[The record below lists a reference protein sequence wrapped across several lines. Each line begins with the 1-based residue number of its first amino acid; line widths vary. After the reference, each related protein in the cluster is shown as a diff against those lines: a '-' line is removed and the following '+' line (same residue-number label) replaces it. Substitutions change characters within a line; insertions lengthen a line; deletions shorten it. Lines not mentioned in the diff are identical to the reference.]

1 MNEREINVS
10 FFRFE
15 DLRIYAKAMDYIVW
29 LYQQL
34 PSGDIA
40 DNQKFMQKSFL
51 RSAQDIAL
59 NTAEG
64 SSRNRTQFLYYLKM
78 AKSSVRECVV
88 HTEIASRYGILTEE
102 AKEHSRNEL
111 MELTKMIGS
120 LIASLQ
126 RTSLGYGHSEKSS
139 DEGDDLSIPEPDD
152 FDEMI

>member
-1 MNEREINVS
+1 
-10 FFRFE
+10 
-15 DLRIYAKAMDYIVW
+15 MDYIVW

-120 LIASLQ
+120 LIDSLQ
-126 RTSLGYGHSEKSS
+126 RTSLGYGHSEKPS
-139 DEGDDLSIPEPDD
+139 DDGDDLSIPEPDD

>member
-1 MNEREINVS
+1 
-10 FFRFE
+10 
-15 DLRIYAKAMDYIVW
+15 MDYIVW
-29 LYQQL
+29 LYQQF
-34 PSGDIA
+34 PANEVA

-88 HTEIASRYGILTEE
+88 HTEIAFRSGVITEE
-102 AKEHSRNEL
+102 AKDHSRNEL

-126 RTSLGYGHSEKSS
+126 RSTIGYGHSERPSE
-139 DEGDDLSIPEPDD
+139 DVDDMNIPEADD
-152 FDEMI
+152 FDEMKF

>member
-34 PSGDIA
+34 PNGDVS

-78 AKSSVRECVV
+78 AKSSVRACVV

-126 RTSLGYGHSEKSS
+126 RTSLGYGHNEKPS
-139 DEGDDLSIPEPDD
+139 DDNDDLSIPEPDD